1 VQIVGR
7 VDSYRAS
14 YRESFRMLSGPDG
27 ANRSRR
33 VSRSGGMSAT
43 AKPGSYSGSDWLAKL
58 GKGNAD
64 DDAPVLRSVGDRL
77 MPLRIAIVALI
88 SLVMLG
94 PVMTNVEGGNG
105 GDGSTV
111 RQIGYLAI
119 LAGTIFAIRPSA
131 SPKSLIAFTWP
142 MLLALAWCWLSVS
155 WALDP
160 GTAFRRV
167 FLTTL
172 VAWMVFGLVRHG
184 GYQLN
189 VDLLRY
195 SLLATVLISYLVV
208 VLDPVIG
215 VHTGGEDMATALIGN
230 WRGFLGHKNFAGAVC
245 ALCIIMFLFDA
256 KRIRPT
262 IRIFAVLVAGYFLFK
277 SQSKTSGGM
286 VVLAS
291 IGGIVFETVSIR
303 LRRYIIPIL
312 MIVGSVFWFLTS
324 AYADMVQSNFLQPK
338 AFTGRGQIWGALLNY
353 ASDHPLLG
361 AGFGSF
367 WNIEANS
374 PVFEYGQGYVTKI
387 TVGHSGYIDQLVTVG
402 IPGVLLMVFAM
413 AVWPLAKL
421 LASEDVAKGRGALI
435 SAMLMFC
442 IGHNITESGLFERDG
457 IVSTIFF
464 FAVALAHYCTMDDKR
479 TAPVKQAGDD
489 VMREL
494 RRRKRKHRPV
504 LTAGE

>member
-1 VQIVGR
+1 
-7 VDSYRAS
+7 
-14 YRESFRMLSGPDG
+14 MLSGPDG
-27 ANRSRR
+27 ANRSERAN
-33 VSRSGGMSAT
+33 RSSGMGGT
-43 AKPGSYSGSDWLAKL
+43 AKALSKADAYSGSDWLAKL

-64 DDAPVLRSVGDRL
+64 DDGAVLRSVGDRL
-77 MPLRIAIVALI
+77 MPLRIAIIALI

-94 PVMTNVEGGNG
+94 PIMTNVEGGNG
-105 GDGSTV
+105 GDGSAI
-111 RQIGYLAI
+111 RQVGYLAI

-131 SPKSLIAFTWP
+131 SPKSLVAFTWP
-142 MLLALAWCWLSVS
+142 MLLALAWCWISVS

-172 VAWMVFGLVRHG
+172 VAWMVFSLVRHG

-195 SLLATVLISYLVV
+195 SLLAAILISYLVV
-208 VLDPVIG
+208 VLDPMVGI
-215 VHTGGEDMATALIGN
+215 HLEGEEQAMALIGN

-262 IRIFAVLVAGYFLFK
+262 IRIFAILVAGYFLFR

-291 IGGIVFETVSIR
+291 VGGIVFETVSIR

-353 ASDHPLLG
+353 AGDHPLLG

-367 WNIEANS
+367 WNIEGSS
-374 PVFEYGQGYVTKI
+374 PVFEYGHGYVTKI

-413 AVWPLAKL
+413 AVWPLGRL
-421 LASEDVAKGRGALI
+421 LASADVAKGRGALI

>member
-1 VQIVGR
+1 MVSSP
-7 VDSYRAS
+7 DSAKR
-14 YRESFRMLSGPDG
+14 
-27 ANRSRR
+27 
-33 VSRSGGMSAT
+33 RSGRPA
-43 AKPGSYSGSDWLAKL
+43 YSGGDWLIER
-58 GKGNAD
+58 GKGVARRSSGSI
-64 DDAPVLRSVGDRL
+64 ASPVSQGDGDRL
-77 MPLRIAIVALI
+77 MPLRIAILALI

-94 PVMTNVEGGNG
+94 PLMTNVEGGEAG
-105 GDGSTV
+105 EGSVV

-119 LAGTIFAIRPSA
+119 LALTVYAIRPTA
-131 SPKSLIAFTWP
+131 TPRSLLAFSWP
-142 MLLALAWCWLSVS
+142 MLLALAWCWISLS
-155 WALDP
+155 WAIDP

-167 FLTTL
+167 LLTTL
-172 VAWMVFGLVRHG
+172 VAWMVFAVVRNG

-189 VDLLRY
+189 VEILRY
-195 SLLATVLISYLVV
+195 SLLASVLISYVVV
-208 VLDPVIG
+208 VLDPMVGMHLGI
-215 VHTGGEDMATALIGN
+215 EDGMATALIGN

-262 IRIFAVLVAGYFLFK
+262 IRIFAILVAGYFLFK
-277 SQSKTSGGM
+277 SQSKTSAGM

-291 IGGIVFETVSIR
+291 LGGMIFELVSIR
-303 LRRYIIPIL
+303 LRRYLIPIL
-312 MIVGSVFWFLTS
+312 MVIGSAVWFLTS
-324 AYADMVQSNFLQPK
+324 AYAGMVQSNFLEPK
-338 AFTGRGQIWGALLNY
+338 AFTGRGQIWAALLKY
-353 ASDHPLLG
+353 SGDHPLLG

-367 WNIEANS
+367 WNIESGS
-374 PVFEYGQGYVTKI
+374 PIFEYGQGYVTKI

-421 LASEDVAKGRGALI
+421 LASEEVARGRGALI

-464 FAVALAHYCTMDDKR
+464 FAVAFAHYCTMDEKR
-479 TAPVKQAGDD
+479 VDPSKQAGDD

-494 RRRKRKHRPV
+494 RKRKRKHRPV
-504 LTAGE
+504 LMAGE